1 MPSHSWAPSG
11 ARANLLMSLSV
22 IVFSLLGQ
30 RSGALTYPRWQRS
43 NPKRRYARSVCCY
56 TPLGEG
62 RGDPSR
68 FRLAPR
74 RVSLLAASRAV
85 RNPLPPSCVLEGTHV
100 ILTRSN
106 PDQISF
112 MRRFGTSDE

>member
-1 MPSHSWAPSG
+1 MGCYVVAAMLEEPPSVAYRQPRRELGPSP
-11 ARANLLMSLSV
+11 LC
-22 IVFSLLGQ
+22 
-30 RSGALTYPRWQRS
+30 
-43 NPKRRYARSVCCY
+43 CCY

-74 RVSLLAASRAV
+74 RVSLLVASRAV

>member
-1 MPSHSWAPSG
+1 MTVLDYSPPAAGRLYPARGRCTSRDARRTPERRLPSPRRELGPSP
-11 ARANLLMSLSV
+11 LC
-22 IVFSLLGQ
+22 
-30 RSGALTYPRWQRS
+30 
-43 NPKRRYARSVCCY
+43 CCY

-62 RGDPSR
+62 RGDPPR

-100 ILTRSN
+100 ILTRSLL
-106 PDQISF
+106 
-112 MRRFGTSDE
+112 MRRFGTNDG